1 MLDYLINSNCITKF
15 SIFLE
20 ETTIKRILFLSI
32 FLIFSISCSSIF
44 NRKVAEYKPVQYAK
58 NDYRV
63 LKKENRYTGTF
74 MIRQKSNG
82 FFIPDEKVSV
92 DMDIIISSLK
102 VPYLRV
108 SYYGTEQLSI
118 PDGQTLSFFV
128 NGEEI
133 KLSSKRQSNRLKKGN
148 EAVEVLSY
156 LVTRGQMK
164 KISEGSKVKCVLH
177 DYTFPVPNQMKQ
189 NWNTFIGEYW

>member
-1 MLDYLINSNCITKF
+1 M
-15 SIFLE
+15 FLE
-20 ETTIKRILFLSI
+20 DTTIKKILFLSI

-82 FFIPDEKVSV
+82 FFIPDEKISV

-128 NGEEI
+128 NDEEI

>member
-1 MLDYLINSNCITKF
+1 LVITNKKILIISSF
-15 SIFLE
+15 FFLF
-20 ETTIKRILFLSI
+20 TSCA
-32 FLIFSISCSSIF
+32 SIS
-44 NRKVAEYKPVQYAK
+44 KKEQVEYKPVQYAK

-82 FFIPDEKVSV
+82 FFIPDEKISV
-92 DMDIIISSLK
+92 DMDIVISSLK

-108 SYYGTEQLSI
+108 SYYGSQQLAI
-118 PDGQTLSFFV
+118 PDGQTLSFFLD
-128 NGEEI
+128 NEEI
-133 KLSSKRQSNRLKKGN
+133 KLSSKRESNRLKKGN

-164 KISEGSKVKCVLH
+164 KISNGHKVKCSLH
-177 DYTFPVPNQMKQ
+177 SYTFPVPKVMKD
-189 NWNTFIGEYW
+189 NWGSFIDEYWQ

>member
-1 MLDYLINSNCITKF
+1 MLRGS
-15 SIFLE
+15 
-20 ETTIKRILFLSI
+20 TIKKLLFVNVLLII
-32 FLIFSISCSSIF
+32 FTSCTSFF
-44 NRKVAEYKPVQYAK
+44 NKRTVEYKPVQYAK

-63 LKKENRYTGTF
+63 LKKENRYTGTY

-82 FFIPDEKVSV
+82 FFIPDEKISV
-92 DMDIIISSLK
+92 DMDIVISSLK

-118 PDGQTLSFFV
+118 PDGQTLSFFLD
-128 NGEEI
+128 NEEI
-133 KLSSKRQSNRLKKGN
+133 KLSSKRESNRLKKGN

-164 KISEGSKVKCVLH
+164 KISNGRRVKCTLH
-177 DYTFPVPNQMKQ
+177 DYTFPVPNQMKE
-189 NWNTFIGEYW
+189 NWNSFIDEYWQ

>member
-15 SIFLE
+15 LIFFE
-20 ETTIKRILFLSI
+20 ETTIKRIPFLSI

>member
-1 MLDYLINSNCITKF
+1 
-15 SIFLE
+15 
-20 ETTIKRILFLSI
+20 
-32 FLIFSISCSSIF
+32 
-44 NRKVAEYKPVQYAK
+44 
-58 NDYRV
+58 
-63 LKKENRYTGTF
+63 

-82 FFIPDEKVSV
+82 FFIPDEKISV

-108 SYYGTEQLSI
+108 SYYGPEQLSI

-177 DYTFPVPNQMKQ
+177 DYIFPVPNQMKQ

>member
-1 MLDYLINSNCITKF
+1 MSCA
-15 SIFLE
+15 SFLKKE
-20 ETTIKRILFLSI
+20 P
-32 FLIFSISCSSIF
+32 
-44 NRKVAEYKPVQYAK
+44 VEYKPIQYAK

-82 FFIPDEKVSV
+82 FFIPDEQISV
-92 DMDIIISSLK
+92 DMDIVISSLK

-108 SYYGTEQLSI
+108 SYYGNEQLAI
-118 PDGQTLSFFV
+118 PDGQTLSFLLD
-128 NGEEI
+128 NEEI
-133 KLSSKRQSNRLKKGN
+133 KLSSKRESNRLKKGN

-164 KISEGSKVKCVLH
+164 KISNNRKVKCSLH
-177 DYTFPVPNQMKQ
+177 SYTFPVPKVMKD
-189 NWNTFIGEYW
+189 NWSSFIDEYWQ

>member
-1 MLDYLINSNCITKF
+1 MKKYHYTHIPKV
-15 SIFLE
+15 
-20 ETTIKRILFLSI
+20 TTINKVLILSTFFFVFLSCA
-32 FLIFSISCSSIF
+32 SMF
-44 NRKVAEYKPVQYAK
+44 NKEPIEYKPVQYAK

-82 FFIPDEKVSV
+82 FFIPDEKISV
-92 DMDIIISSLK
+92 DMDIVISSLK

-108 SYYGTEQLSI
+108 SYYGTQQLSI
-118 PDGQTLSFFV
+118 PDGQTLSFFLD
-128 NGEEI
+128 NEKI
-133 KLSSKRQSNRLKKGN
+133 KLSSKRESNRLKKGN

-164 KISEGSKVKCVLH
+164 KISNGRRVKCALH
-177 DYTFPVPNQMKQ
+177 NYTFPVPNQMKN
-189 NWNTFIGEYW
+189 NWNTFIDEYWQ